1 MSTKKESG
9 RQETLGERLRKLR
22 KAKGFTQSE
31 LAQAIGSSQ
40 RMITYYERHDG
51 IPAAPM
57 LLRLAEVLG
66 TTPEEVLGLQ
76 RPRRKAELDSP
87 ENIRLWRKLRQVEKL
102 SPAERRQVLQ
112 LIEALVER
120 SELKRQK
127 AS

>member
-1 MSTKKESG
+1 
-9 RQETLGERLRKLR
+9 
-22 KAKGFTQSE
+22 
-31 LAQAIGSSQ
+31 
-40 RMITYYERHDG
+40 
-51 IPAAPM
+51 M

-76 RPRRKAELDSP
+76 RARRKTEPDSP

-120 SELKRQK
+120 NELKRQK